1 MKFGVW
7 RLRLN
12 GTEIV
17 RQVQV
22 GRALVPAA
30 GECRAQSLLMFLSL
44 GNPDLGLSA
53 RGSGWN
59 FVHFLR
65 ALQKQRHPSAP
76 FSEIKLTAASVLVLW
91 ETDILPGG
99 LG

>member
-1 MKFGVW
+1 MGQKLSDRCKW
-7 RLRLN
+7 A
-12 GTEIV
+12 
-17 RQVQV
+17 
-22 GRALVPAA
+22 RALVPAA
-30 GECRAQSLLMFLSL
+30 GECRAQSLLMFLSP